1 MTWNDPSTDTSS
13 GLATAIRVRKEEL
26 GMKRKDLAER
36 SNLSYP
42 YVSEL
47 EKGTKE
53 PSARAFRQL
62 AEALEL
68 SPTELLAMSERY
80 AGAPTTSPVLRQL
93 VTEATV
99 ALTRGEPPLASDID
113 IRTDRASAASDAPA
127 ELTEIITRIVRSELE
142 TFANEVLPGLVA
154 TELRRTLALG
164 VERGSE
170 G

>member
-1 MTWNDPSTDTSS
+1 MTSYDPSHDTSS

-80 AGAPTTSPVLRQL
+80 AGTPTASPMLQQL
-93 VTEATV
+93 VTEATA
-99 ALTRGEPPLASDID
+99 ALTRGEPPLAPDID
-113 IRTDRASAASDAPA
+113 VRTDRASATPDAPA

-142 TFANEVLPGLVA
+142 TFAREVLPGLVA